1 MPQAASGSPRERSAP
16 HWGPIQKLSSES
28 EASVGIVGQVA
39 LQSTSN
45 RDSLGAFTLF
55 RIAAERPACSRKGR
69 IEGSLGVLGIL
80 VLVLVVL
87 VCAL

>member
-1 MPQAASGSPRERSAP
+1 MGLRGRGQPPIGAQSRSS
-16 HWGPIQKLSSES
+16 HQNQRS

-39 LQSTSN
+39 LQSTRN

-80 VLVLVVL
+80 VLVVVVL